1 MRFFAFVAHAHVRHA
16 ALCALTT
23 LGLAACGGDQGSTGA
38 TPSDPS
44 TPVTTP
50 VSPPTVS
57 VNTPPTI
64 SGEPVTAVNVG
75 AAYSFT
81 PTASDANGDALTFGI
96 QNKPVW
102 STFDTASGVMK
113 GTPAAADAGT
123 YANVIISV
131 SDGKASV
138 SLAAFTLT
146 INQISNG
153 TATLNWMPPTQ
164 NTDGTALMDLA
175 GFRVHY
181 GTTAGNLTQSVT
193 VANAGLASYTIS
205 NLSSGT
211 WYFSISAYTKT
222 GVESDLSDT
231 VSTTFT

>member
-1 MRFFAFVAHAHVRHA
+1 MNVFAFVAHTHVRHA
-16 ALCALTT
+16 ALCALIT
-23 LGLAACGGDQGSTGA
+23 LSLAACGGGQGSTGS

-44 TPVTTP
+44 TTP
-50 VSPPTVS
+50 VAPPPVS
-57 VNTPPTI
+57 GNTTPTI
-64 SGEPVTAVNVG
+64 SGQPVTAVNVG

-81 PTASDANGDALTFGI
+81 PTASDANGDTLTFGI

-102 STFDTASGVMK
+102 ATFATASGVMK
-113 GTPAAADAGT
+113 GAPATGDVGT

-131 SDGKASV
+131 SDGKASA

-164 NTDGTALMDLA
+164 NTDGTVLMDLA
-175 GFRVHY
+175 GYRVHY

-193 VANAGLASYTIS
+193 VSNAGLASYTIS